1 MSRFIKVSS
10 KSRFQELQADSSKTL
25 ETTIQTAM
33 LLGED
38 PEACDVGSELLGRYG
53 LATTRL
59 STVADLRRRILEQE
73 TCLLLCED
81 VLPDGDFRDVLRV
94 VRDSRATVPVI
105 LFSRL
110 ADWDEYLAAMKLGA
124 HDLLRFPFRRG
135 ELQWVIDR
143 TLADG
148 ALGFSDEAGD
158 QVVR

>member
-1 MSRFIKVSS
+1 MSGFLKVSA
-10 KSRFQELQADSSKTL
+10 KPRFRELQVDSSKTL

-38 PEACDVGSELLGRYG
+38 PEACDVGSELLGRCG

-59 STVADLRRRILEQE
+59 STVADLRKRIAEQE
-73 TCLLLCED
+73 ACLLLCED
-81 VLPDGDFRDVLRV
+81 VLPDGDFRDVLKV

-124 HDLLRFPFRRG
+124 HDLLRFPFRTG